1 MKSLPMAPS
10 RWFLAI
16 VAASL
21 LAAPS
26 CKPSA
31 ETRTGAAEVATPSPT
46 EPSGEELDA
55 TLDIKRVSVFS
66 DTTARPET
74 IKVRKKTQIVVWAL
88 KGEGELNVSFPDS
101 PFGDP
106 PQQPTCVGRFCVILY
121 PPREGSEKPPTEG
134 HEGRVYKYDVTVKT
148 PEGTTTAD
156 PHAEVVP

>member
-1 MKSLPMAPS
+1 MKFLPMARS
-10 RWFLAI
+10 RLSLAI

-26 CKPSA
+26 CKPPGNQ
-31 ETRTGAAEVATPSPT
+31 TGAAEVATPSPT

-55 TLDIKRVSVFS
+55 TLDIKRVSVFP
-66 DTTARPET
+66 DTTARPEK
-74 IKVRKKTQIVVWAL
+74 IKVRKNTQIVVWAL
-88 KGEGELNVSFPDS
+88 KGEGELNVTFPDS
-101 PFGDP
+101 PFGNP
-106 PQQPTCVGRFCVILY
+106 PQQPTCIGRFCVILY

-134 HEGRVYKYDVTVKT
+134 HEGRLYEYKVSVKT